1 MKMKSWHSKAAVHA
15 LDAKTGDLLAPL
27 IEVDDESSASSDESS
42 QYSASTVSVQVKPT
56 FFNVIKTT
64 IGTLCLLVFSILL
77 SNCHAQLQ
85 HPHTLQHNIY
95 SFTRPYMWGRG
106 VGISNSIYSNS
117 CSNCDGLRY
126 FYASTILCV

>member
-1 MKMKSWHSKAAVHA
+1 MKSWHSKAAVHA

-64 IGTLCLLVFSILL
+64 IGMLCLLVLSIYCYQIVML
-77 SNCHAQLQ
+77 NLQ
-85 HPHTLQHNIY
+85 HPYTLQHNIY
-95 SFTRPYMWGRG
+95 SFTWPYMWGRG
-106 VGISNSIYSNS
+106 VGISNSIFSSS
-117 CSNCDGLRY
+117 CSNCDGLHY